1 LALTLLP
8 LPSAIRYITDVR
20 VILVILAIEKLIL
33 AAIVEVPL
41 GPNIVTTIVDIAL
54 IARVVEDHVF
64 GVLRVI
70 VKQLLQVFTFDE
82 APPELWYKICGKKQ
96 RGAGA
101 MLEPNERH
109 KR

>member
-64 GVLRVI
+64 RVLRVI
-70 VKQLLQVFTFDE
+70 VKLFQVFTFDE

-96 RGAGA
+96 RGVGA